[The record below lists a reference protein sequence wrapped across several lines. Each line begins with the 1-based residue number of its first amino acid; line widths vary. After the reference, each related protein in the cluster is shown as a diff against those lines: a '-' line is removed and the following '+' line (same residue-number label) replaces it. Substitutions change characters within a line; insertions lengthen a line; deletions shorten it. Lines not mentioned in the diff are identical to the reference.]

1 MATTYY
7 KHFANLRL
15 VSTMPAAAKYLTA
28 ATLIKLHNDDPGPPV
43 YSMAAVSLKSRPPNM
58 GINIKY
64 QV

>member
-7 KHFANLRL
+7 KHFANLRI

-43 YSMAAVSLKSRPPNM
+43 CSMAVVSRDPALPVM
-58 GINIKY
+58 
-64 QV
+64 V